1 MENGQVAYYVQV
13 LFPLASMIS
22 SLRQLKIILFFLFPF
37 IFLLSGLAGA
47 FLARVTLNPIARML
61 DTIRHISAE
70 NMRLRV
76 AVPNARDELRQLA
89 ETFNGM
95 LDRLERAFTSQQ
107 QFIEDLAHEVKT
119 PLAAIKGELEVTL
132 MRLRSSEDY
141 ELVLNSSLEEVNRI
155 IGLSENLLMLA
166 RCDSDRLTL
175 DRGIVDLGSLVRE
188 TAGLMRS
195 LAFQKDVSVS
205 VSVTEPLKVLGDEAK
220 LNRLLLSILDNAL
233 KHTPTHGSVNVRA
246 FGDQEWA
253 RVEISDTGGGIA
265 DSDLP
270 HIFDRFYRGKASERQ
285 GGFGLGLTIA
295 RSIAEAH
302 QGKIEVASP
311 PSGGTT
317 FTVLLPLC
325 RDEKTLISF

>member
-1 MENGQVAYYVQV
+1 
-13 LFPLASMIS
+13 
-22 SLRQLKIILFFLFPF
+22 
-37 IFLLSGLAGA
+37 
-47 FLARVTLNPIARML
+47 
-61 DTIRHISAE
+61 
-70 NMRLRV
+70 
-76 AVPNARDELRQLA
+76 
-89 ETFNGM
+89 
-95 LDRLERAFTSQQ
+95 
-107 QFIEDLAHEVKT
+107 
-119 PLAAIKGELEVTL
+119 
-132 MRLRSSEDY
+132 
-141 ELVLNSSLEEVNRI
+141 
-155 IGLSENLLMLA
+155 MLA

-317 FTVLLPLC
+317 FTVLLPLS